1 MRIGPLFPD
10 LLATLGRAA
19 SPEAGFAGTVRRLVK
34 ESGATAGALLF
45 APAGAPAFHV
55 TAGAR
60 RGSALEAWLLERL
73 GEPAHGLAL
82 RALRNAPPGWRRRE
96 RPCLLRAALG
106 EAGAPVGRFVL
117 VGSAGPRG
125 LHGERVSR
133 GFPRDLGLAM
143 AQAWRL
149 HQRTRRLEVVNE
161 VAGLATSSL
170 DLPGIYQGVARA
182 VAPLIRFDALG
193 VALLDRERGELR
205 LLDVVVS
212 PEDPTGTELRDT
224 RLPSAG
230 TLALWVA
237 DQRVPFRFDDLMD
250 PRLPPPSRD
259 RLRRRGFQSGVL
271 APLVSQGDVIGMLFV
286 GDHKRRGFS
295 DEDVEILSEVA
306 RPLAAAI
313 EQARLHAE
321 TLRRAEALAALNE
334 TSRLISA
341 RLHLPAVLATISR
354 SVNALIGS
362 AGCGIGLLSADGT
375 AVEHVAAQGFRTA
388 EWRTLSTPVG
398 AGIIGRAAASGTA
411 VRVDDIQGDPRSVD
425 PDLDE
430 REGIR
435 SMLAVPLR
443 AGEAVIGVVSAY
455 SREAGYFS
463 TREETLL
470 EAFAE
475 QAGIAIQNARLFEE
489 SQRRARETAA
499 LLEAGRAVSQS
510 LELAETIRVILHQA
524 RAVLGVQSGSI
535 FTLDEA
541 TGELTSVAS
550 LDEGPASVG
559 QIRLNVGEG
568 ITGLAVAERRPLQSE
583 DLWND
588 PRVRFPQPAV
598 AGGLRSMLATP
609 LIASGRA
616 VGALTLLRADVYRFP
631 AHEVALASAFADQAA
646 LALEHA
652 RLFSS
657 VRTYSERLEAMVA
670 ARTRELDEQK
680 RFVEVV
686 LETLPLGLY
695 VLDRQLSI
703 VSANREADTVLA
715 ASPGPAPGQRATL
728 LDRLPPDTAETLRAL
743 LAAVLDAGLVRQAE
757 EELTEGSQ
765 TRVCRFTAAPL
776 RGPEGRITHAILLV
790 EDITLPKRLERQ
802 MLLTER
808 LTTAGHLLAGV
819 AHEINN
825 PLATIAGCAE
835 ALRERARDPA
845 LAELDA
851 FKDFPAYLALIEEE
865 AYRCKEF
872 TGSLLRFVR
881 DPGSRRGSTDVNAL
895 VEKTLELLRH
905 QPRFVASELLT
916 SLDADLPPVVANEGQ
931 LRQVFLG
938 IAANA
943 LEAMEG
949 HGRLTVRTAIRGGEV
964 EIEFEDAGPGIP
976 EAILPRLFDPFFT
989 TKPPGQGTGLG
1000 LAIAQGIVTDHGGR
1014 IEVRSRLGA
1023 GASFRVILP
1032 VTTQSESGDSI

>member
-1 MRIGPLFPD
+1 MKIGRLFPD
-10 LLATLGRAA
+10 LLSTLGRTA
-19 SPEAGFAGTVRRLVK
+19 SPEAGFARTLRHLVK
-34 ESGATAGALLF
+34 DSGATAGALLF
-45 APAGAPAFHV
+45 APGGAPAVRV

-60 RGSALEAWLLERL
+60 RGSALETWLVERV

-82 RALRNAPPGWRRRE
+82 RGLREPPPGWRRRE

-106 EAGAPVGRFVL
+106 ETASPVGRFVL
-117 VGSAGPRG
+117 VGPSGPRG
-125 LHGERVSR
+125 LHGDRVPP

-161 VAGLATSSL
+161 VSGLAGTTL
-170 DLPGIYQGVARA
+170 DLPGIYQAVARA
-182 VAPLIRFDALG
+182 LAPLIAFEFLG
-193 VALLDRERGELR
+193 VALLDPERGELR
-205 LLDVVVS
+205 LMDIVVS
-212 PEDPTGTELRDT
+212 PDDAGGGQTRDI

-230 TLALWVA
+230 TVAQWVA
-237 DQRVPFRFDDLMD
+237 EQRVALRFDDLSD
-250 PRLPPPSRD
+250 PRLPPVSRE
-259 RLRRRGFQSGVL
+259 RFRGRGFHSGVL
-271 APLVSQGDVIGMLFV
+271 APLVSQGGVIGMLFV
-286 GDHKRRGFS
+286 GHHRPRAFGA
-295 DEDVEILSEVA
+295 EDVEILTEVA
-306 RPLAAAI
+306 RPVAWAI
-313 EQARLHAE
+313 ERARLHAE
-321 TLRRAEALAALNE
+321 TVRRAEALAALNE

-362 AGCGIGLLSADGT
+362 VGCGIGLLAADGST
-375 AVEHVAAQGFRTA
+375 VEHAAAQGFRTE
-388 EWRTLSTPVG
+388 EWRTLSTPLG
-398 AGIIGRAAASGTA
+398 AGIIGRVAETGTPM
-411 VRVDDIQGDPRSVD
+411 RVDDVQGDPRSLDPTVD
-425 PDLDE
+425 A

-443 AGEAVIGVVSAY
+443 VGESVIGVIAAY
-455 SREAGYFS
+455 SREPGYFS
-463 TREETLL
+463 RREETLL

-475 QAGIAIQNARLFEE
+475 QAAIAIQNARLFEE
-489 SQRRARETAA
+489 SQRRARETEA
-499 LLEAGRAVSQS
+499 LLAAGRAVSQS
-510 LELAETIRVILHQA
+510 LELGETIRVILNQA
-524 RAVLGVQSGSI
+524 REVLGVQSGSI

-550 LDEGPASVG
+550 LDEGPARVG
-559 QIRLNVGEG
+559 QIRVRVGQG

-588 PRVRFPQPAV
+588 PRANPQPAV
-598 AGGLRSMLATP
+598 AGGLRSMLAVP
-609 LIASGRA
+609 LVASGRTM
-616 VGALTLLRADVYRFP
+616 GALTALRTDVHHFLP
-631 AHEVALASAFADQAA
+631 HEVALASAFADQAA

-657 VRTYSERLEAMVA
+657 VRTYSERLEAMVSE
-670 ARTRELDEQK
+670 RTRELDEQK

-686 LETLPLGLY
+686 LQTLPLGLY
-695 VLDRQLSI
+695 VLDRDLAV
-703 VSANREADTVLA
+703 VSANREADSVL
-715 ASPGPAPGQRATL
+715 PGAPVAGAPF
-728 LDRLPPDTAETLRAL
+728 LDLVPPGKVETLRAL
-743 LAAVLDAGLVRQAE
+743 LEEVLGQGLVRQAE
-757 EELTEGSQ
+757 EEAVVGAE
-765 TRVCRFTAAPL
+765 TRVFRFTAAPL
-776 RGPEGRITHAILLV
+776 RGPDRRITHAIVLV

-808 LTTAGHLLAGV
+808 LTTTGSLVAGV

-851 FKDFPAYLALIEEE
+851 FKDFPSYLGLIEEE

-881 DPGSRRGSTDVNAL
+881 DPGSRRGPTDVNAL
-895 VEKTLELLRH
+895 IDKTLELLRH
-905 QPRFVASELLT
+905 QPRFAASELVT
-916 SLDADLPPVVANEGQ
+916 ALDPALPAVIANEGQ

-943 LEAMEG
+943 LEAMDG
-949 HGRLTVRTAIRGGEV
+949 RGRLTVRTRVRGDEA
-964 EIEFEDAGPGIP
+964 EIEFEDVGPGIP
-976 EAILPRLFDPFFT
+976 ADILPRLFDPFFT

-1000 LAIAQGIVTDHGGR
+1000 LAIAQGIVADHAGR
-1014 IEVRSRLGA
+1014 IEVQSRPGA

-1032 VTTQSESGDSI
+1032 VTIELDSGDPIR

>member
-1 MRIGPLFPD
+1 M
-10 LLATLGRAA
+10 
-19 SPEAGFAGTVRRLVK
+19 
-34 ESGATAGALLF
+34 
-45 APAGAPAFHV
+45 
-55 TAGAR
+55 
-60 RGSALEAWLLERL
+60 
-73 GEPAHGLAL
+73 
-82 RALRNAPPGWRRRE
+82 
-96 RPCLLRAALG
+96 
-106 EAGAPVGRFVL
+106 
-117 VGSAGPRG
+117 
-125 LHGERVSR
+125 
-133 GFPRDLGLAM
+133 
-143 AQAWRL
+143 
-149 HQRTRRLEVVNE
+149 
-161 VAGLATSSL
+161 
-170 DLPGIYQGVARA
+170 
-182 VAPLIRFDALG
+182 
-193 VALLDRERGELR
+193 
-205 LLDVVVS
+205 DVVVS
-212 PEDPTGTELRDT
+212 PDDPSAGQTRDA

-230 TLALWVA
+230 SVAQWVA
-237 DQRVPFRFDDLMD
+237 EQRVPLRFDDLSD
-250 PRLPPPSRD
+250 PRLPPVSRE
-259 RLRRRGFQSGVL
+259 RFRRRGFQSGVL
-271 APLVSQGDVIGMLFV
+271 APLVSQGTVIGMLFV
-286 GDHKRRGFS
+286 GHHQPGVFS
-295 DEDVEILSEVA
+295 DEDVEVLSEVA

-313 EQARLHAE
+313 ERARLHEE
-321 TLRRAEALAALNE
+321 TVRRSETLAALNE

-354 SVNALIGS
+354 SVNQLIGS
-362 AGCGIGLLSADGT
+362 AGCGIGLLSPDGT

-388 EWRTLSTPVG
+388 EWRTLTTPVG
-398 AGIIGRAAASGTA
+398 EGIIGRVAESGSPL
-411 VRVDDIQGDPRSVD
+411 RVEDMHGDPRSMD
-425 PDLDE
+425 PALDE

-443 AGEAVIGVVSAY
+443 VGEAVIGVISAY
-455 SREAGYFS
+455 SRESGYFS

-475 QAGIAIQNARLFEE
+475 QAAIAIQNARLFEE
-489 SQRRARETAA
+489 SQRRGRETAA

-510 LELAETIRVILHQA
+510 LELGETIRVILHQA

-541 TGELTSVAS
+541 SGELTSVAS

-559 QIRLNVGEG
+559 QIRLRVGEG

-598 AGGLRSMLATP
+598 AGGLRSMLAAP
-609 LIASGRA
+609 LIASGRV
-616 VGALTLLRADVYRFP
+616 VGALTLLRTDVYRFP
-631 AHEVALASAFADQAA
+631 PHEVSLASAFADQAA

-657 VRTYSERLEAMVA
+657 VRTYSERLEAMVME
-670 ARTRELDEQK
+670 RTRELDEQK

-695 VLDRQLSI
+695 VLDRDLAV
-703 VSANREADTVLA
+703 VSANREADSVLPRTPTERAPFLDLVPPAQAATLRELLGTVL
-715 ASPGPAPGQRATL
+715 
-728 LDRLPPDTAETLRAL
+728 DE
-743 LAAVLDAGLVRQAE
+743 GLVRQTE
-757 EELTEGSQ
+757 EEATWGSEA
-765 TRVCRFTAAPL
+765 RVFRFTAAPL
-776 RGPEGRITHAILLV
+776 RGPDRRISHAILLV

-808 LTTAGHLLAGV
+808 LTTAGRLVTGV

-835 ALRERARDPA
+835 ALRERARVPE

-881 DPGSRRGSTDVNAL
+881 DPGSRRGPTDVNAL
-895 VEKTLELLRH
+895 LEKTLELLRH
-905 QPRFVASELLT
+905 QPRFAASELVT
-916 SLDADLPPVVANEGQ
+916 TFDPALPPVVANEGQ

-949 HGRLTVRTAIRGGEV
+949 RGRLTIRTVLRNGEA
-964 EIEFEDAGPGIP
+964 EIEFQDAGPGVPP
-976 EAILPRLFDPFFT
+976 EILPRLFDPFFT

-1000 LAIAQGIVTDHGGR
+1000 LAIAQGIVADHAGR
-1014 IEVRSRLGA
+1014 IEVKSRPGEGA
-1023 GASFRVILP
+1023 VFRVYLP
-1032 VTTQSESGDSI
+1032 VTTEPESGEPIR

>member
-1 MRIGPLFPD
+1 MRIGPRFPD

-19 SPEAGFAGTVRRLVK
+19 SPEAGFVGTLRRLVK
-34 ESGATAGALLF
+34 DAGATAGALLF
-45 APAGAPAFHV
+45 APGAAPPLHV

-60 RGSALEAWLLERL
+60 RGSVLEAWLAERL
-73 GEPAHGLAL
+73 GEPTHGLAL
-82 RALRNAPPGWRRRE
+82 RALREPPPGWRRRE
-96 RPCLLRAALG
+96 RPWLLRAPLG
-106 EAGAPVGRFVL
+106 EPGAPVGRLVL
-117 VGSAGPRG
+117 VGPSGPRG
-125 LHGERVSR
+125 LNRERMPP
-133 GFPRDLGLAM
+133 GFARDLGLAM
-143 AQAWRL
+143 AQTWRL

-161 VAGLATSSL
+161 VAALATSSL

-205 LLDVVVS
+205 LLDVVVG
-212 PEDPTGTELRDT
+212 PDDPTGTELRDT

-237 DQRVPFRFDDLMD
+237 DQRTPLRYDDLSD

-271 APLVSQGDVIGMLFV
+271 APLISQGDVIGMLFV
-286 GDHKRRGFS
+286 GNHTTHGFN

-313 EQARLHAE
+313 AQARLHDE
-321 TLRRAEALAALNE
+321 TVRRAEALAALNE

-362 AGCGIGLLSADGT
+362 AGCGIGLLSADGST
-375 AVEHVAAQGFRTA
+375 VEHVAAQGFRTA
-388 EWRTLSTPVG
+388 DWRTLSTPVG
-398 AGIIGRAAASGTA
+398 AGVIGRAAASGTPL
-411 VRVDDIQGDPRSVD
+411 RVDDIQGDPRSVD

-443 AGEAVIGVVSAY
+443 VGEAVIGVVSAY

-541 TGELTSVAS
+541 TGELSSVAS
-550 LDEGPASVG
+550 LDEGPARVG
-559 QIRLNVGEG
+559 QIRVRVGQG
-568 ITGLAVAERRPLQSE
+568 ITGLAVAEGRPLQSE

-588 PRVRFPQPAV
+588 PRAMPQPAV
-598 AGGLRSMLATP
+598 AGGLRSMLAVP
-609 LIASGRA
+609 LVASGRTM
-616 VGALTLLRADVYRFP
+616 GALTLLRTDVYRFP
-631 AHEVALASAFADQAA
+631 PHEVALASAFADHAA

-657 VRTYSERLEAMVA
+657 VRTYSEGLEAMVA

-695 VLDRQLSI
+695 VLDRHLAVI
-703 VSANREADTVLA
+703 SANREADTVLA
-715 ASPGPAPGQRATL
+715 PAPDPLAGPRVSL
-728 LDRLPPDTAETLRAL
+728 LDRLSPVTAEALRAL
-743 LAAVLDAGLVRQAE
+743 LDTVLDAGLVRQVE
-757 EELTEGSQ
+757 SEMPVGSE
-765 TRVCRFTAAPL
+765 TRVYRFTAAPL
-776 RGPEGRITHAILLV
+776 RGPEGRITHAVLLV

-808 LTTAGHLLAGV
+808 LTTAGRLVAGV

-851 FKDFPAYLALIEEE
+851 FKDFPSYLALIEEE

-881 DPGSRRGSTDVNAL
+881 DPGSRRGATDVNAL
-895 VEKTLELLRH
+895 VDKTLDLLRH
-905 QPRFVASELLT
+905 QPRFAASELVT
-916 SLDADLPPVVANEGQ
+916 TLDADLPPVVANEGQ

-938 IAANA
+938 IAANG

-949 HGRLTVRTAIRGGEV
+949 HGRLTVRTVTRGAEV
-964 EIEFEDAGPGIP
+964 EIEFQDAGPGIP
-976 EAILPRLFDPFFT
+976 EEILPRLFDPFFT

-1000 LAIAQGIVTDHGGR
+1000 LAIAQGIVADHGGR
-1014 IEVRSRLGA
+1014 IEVRSRPGA

-1032 VTTQSESGDSI
+1032 VTTPSESGDSI